1 MNDNMRHVDLEQG
14 LVLNT
19 DSTKEFVETNRQDC
33 EAADEHM
40 EWRGHDD
47 HPW

>member
-1 MNDNMRHVDLEQG
+1 MNDNMRHVDLKQG

-19 DSTKEFVETNRQDC
+19 DSTKEFVEEDEQDC
-33 EAADEHM
+33 RAADEQM